1 MSGGQEWFP
10 PRFGQGLVSY
20 GRFRTGSSG
29 GREIG
34 LGRDMAELAIRMGM
48 ERVLMPM
55 IGREDADYAE
65 QIQDQGAEKEPPDPA

>member
-1 MSGGQEWFP
+1 
-10 PRFGQGLVSY
+10 
-20 GRFRTGSSG
+20 
-29 GREIG
+29 
-34 LGRDMAELAIRMGM
+34 MAELAIRMGM